1 MGYIFLFEHQFENND
16 KVEAKMFI
24 HSKHKTTK
32 LQTNSDVFADNIIK
46 PIEKKKNDLDKNI
59 KGSWFSLNRI
69 HHGLFWFV
77 SRDVT
82 MTSFL

>member
-24 HSKHKTTK
+24 HSKHKTVK

-46 PIEKKKNDLDKNI
+46 PIEKKKI
-59 KGSWFSLNRI
+59 
-69 HHGLFWFV
+69 
-77 SRDVT
+77 
-82 MTSFL
+82 